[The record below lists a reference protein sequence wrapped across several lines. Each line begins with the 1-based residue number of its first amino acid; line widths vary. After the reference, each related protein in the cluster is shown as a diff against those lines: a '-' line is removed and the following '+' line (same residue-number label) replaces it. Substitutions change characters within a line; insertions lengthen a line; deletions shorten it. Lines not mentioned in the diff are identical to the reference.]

1 MSFNL
6 SKSFS
11 NDLESLGADSAI
23 THYKDFPEFDSLS
36 QSLDNNLYNINNNQL
51 VSIKN
56 LLQQYESLHNQ
67 GDEQNLSVK
76 LQKVSIK
83 LSKILNKTTENFK
96 SVNEITKK
104 LNGYH
109 NECESN
115 HEDEDTLHYL
125 RRKESILIELIKSS
139 INQFQ
144 RYQRKF
150 ESLQQV
156 TVAKYGINGDPDAIN
171 SKGPTEDSTSGAQQ
185 QQLQMQIDYEPINAE
200 ELEQQSLLVE
210 ERERE
215 IHQISQDISEINDI
229 FLNLHDIVNEQ
240 QFSIDNIEDN
250 ILRYGGDVHGA
261 SNELRRAE
269 RYQRRSGGRMF
280 CCLVILL
287 GVVGTVILIGIIF

>member
-6 SKSFS
+6 SNSFS
-11 NDLESLGADSAI
+11 NDLESSGADSAI

-56 LLQQYESLHNQ
+56 LLQQYESIYSQ
-67 GDEQNLSVK
+67 GDDQEISVK

-83 LSKILNKTTENFK
+83 LSKLLNKTTENFK

-104 LNGYH
+104 LNRYL

-144 RYQRKF
+144 KYQRKF
-150 ESLQQV
+150 ESLQQA
-156 TVAKYGINGDPDAIN
+156 TVAKYGTNGDPDAIN
-171 SKGPTEDSTSGAQQ
+171 SRDSTQVSTSEPQQ
-185 QQLQMQIDYEPINAE
+185 QQQQMQIDYEPINAE

-215 IHQISQDISEINDI
+215 IEMRKIIEIEGEHI
-229 FLNLHDIVNEQ
+229 
-240 QFSIDNIEDN
+240 
-250 ILRYGGDVHGA
+250 
-261 SNELRRAE
+261 
-269 RYQRRSGGRMF
+269 
-280 CCLVILL
+280 
-287 GVVGTVILIGIIF
+287 

>member
-6 SKSFS
+6 SNSFP
-11 NDLESLGADSAI
+11 NDLESSGADSAI
-23 THYKDFPEFDSLS
+23 THYRDFPEFDNLS

-56 LLQQYESLHNQ
+56 LLQQYESLHNKA
-67 GDEQNLSVK
+67 DEPNLSVK
-76 LQKVSIK
+76 LQKISIK

-104 LNGYH
+104 LNGYL
-109 NECESN
+109 NDCESN

-139 INQFQ
+139 MNQFQ
-144 RYQRKF
+144 KYQRKF
-150 ESLQQV
+150 ESLQQA
-156 TVAKYGINGDPDAIN
+156 TVAKYGINNDDYTTN
-171 SKGPTEDSTSGAQQ
+171 SKNAIEDADLEPQLQQ
-185 QQLQMQIDYEPINAE
+185 IQMQIDYEPVNAE

-250 ILRYGGDVHGA
+250 ILRYSDDVRGA
-261 SNELRRAE
+261 SNELRKAE

-280 CCLVILL
+280 CCLLILL
-287 GVVGTVILIGIIF
+287 GVVGSVILIGIIF

>member
-6 SKSFS
+6 SNSFS
-11 NDLESLGADSAI
+11 NDLESSGADSAI
-23 THYKDFPEFDSLS
+23 THYRDFPEFDNLS
-36 QSLDNNLYNINNNQL
+36 QRFDNNLYNINNNQL

-56 LLQQYESLHNQ
+56 LLQQYENLHNKA
-67 GDEQNLSVK
+67 DEPNLSVK
-76 LQKVSIK
+76 LQKISIK

-104 LNGYH
+104 LNGYL
-109 NECESN
+109 NDCESN

-125 RRKESILIELIKSS
+125 RRKESILIELMKSS
-139 INQFQ
+139 MNQFQ
-144 RYQRKF
+144 KYQRKF

-156 TVAKYGINGDPDAIN
+156 NVAKYGVNNDDDTTNSRGAIEDAN
-171 SKGPTEDSTSGAQQ
+171 LQPQLQQ
-185 QQLQMQIDYEPINAE
+185 MQMQIDYEPINAE

-250 ILRYGGDVHGA
+250 ILRYSGDVHGA
-261 SNELRRAE
+261 SNELRKAE

-280 CCLVILL
+280 CCLLILL
-287 GVVGTVILIGIIF
+287 GVVGSVILIGIIF